1 MAVAHTECET
11 RFISMNFRTTVFLL
25 ALLLVAGTLTLVIHY
40 RQDQPAA
47 EAKDEHKLVDLEEKD
62 LTKVVVTPAGGKR
75 MVLEKSGMEWKLTE
89 PVSAP
94 ADTFAVDS
102 LVSGLTNLRTRDQVD
117 ANDATGT
124 GNPRY
129 SVELYGSG
137 DKSYKFNVGNRSVV
151 GNNLYVQLQGEKKVA
166 VVAGDVMDQ
175 LEKPYTSF
183 RQNRLFSSASIRQLE
198 ISKPDLKLVLQKP
211 GNDWEMTS
219 PQKMPAE
226 SSEVADLTS
235 AITSLSAAEFVDESD
250 VPAPLLPKTN
260 SKLTIWFSGDAPSTQ
275 PATAPTT
282 RPGGT
287 TLTFGGYDT
296 VLKKNVYVAVSNP
309 PVLIKVP
316 ASTMDSF
323 NKKPLDLRDRR
334 VLDIEPTQ
342 VSKLTIL
349 TDTPS
354 TTQPTTK
361 PALKSEIVL
370 ERKKQSLALGPELP
384 LAPLPTTR
392 PTTGPASTQASA
404 ATQPTTQVAASQPAL
419 PPSNWTL
426 NGKGDGDDSRVDA
439 LLEKLHPLRADK
451 YIANPLPTTQPMP
464 KYVLHVSTVAA
475 GGAKSGEYEF
485 RLSDQ
490 GAQKPLIGEYNG
502 LAFELPHTFLES
514 ITGDFAN
521 KPKPA
526 TPPMPSG
533 GLPFG
538 LPGQ

>member
-1 MAVAHTECET
+1 
-11 RFISMNFRTTVFLL
+11 MNFRTTIFLL
-25 ALLLVAGTLTLVIHY
+25 ALLLAAGTLALVIHY
-40 RQDQPAA
+40 RQNQPAA
-47 EAKDEHKLVDLEEKD
+47 ETKDEHKLVDLEEKD
-62 LTKVVVTPAGGKR
+62 LTKVVVTPAGGKQ

-89 PVSAP
+89 PVAAP

-102 LVSGLTNLRTRDQVD
+102 LVSGLLNLRSRDQVD
-117 ANDATGT
+117 ASDATGT

-129 SVELYGSG
+129 SVELYGAG
-137 DKSYKFNVGNRSVV
+137 NKSYKFNVGNRSVV
-151 GNNLYVQLQGEKKVA
+151 GNNLYVQIQGQKKVA

-175 LEKPYTSF
+175 LDKPYTSY
-183 RQNRLFSSASIRQLE
+183 RQNRLFSSANIRQLE
-198 ISKPDLKLVLQKP
+198 ISKPDLKLVLRKP
-211 GNDWEMTS
+211 GNDWEMTA

-226 SSEVADLTS
+226 SSEVSELTS

-250 VPAPLLPKTN
+250 VPPPLLPKSN

-275 PATAPTT
+275 PTTEPTT

-296 VLKKNVYVAVSNP
+296 ILKKNVYVAVSNP

-342 VSKLTIL
+342 VSKLTVL

-361 PALKSEIVL
+361 PASKSELVL
-370 ERKKQSLALGPELP
+370 ERKKQSLALGPEMPLLP
-384 LAPLPTTR
+384 LPTTRPTTR
-392 PTTGPASTQASA
+392 PTTGPATQAS
-404 ATQPTTQVAASQPAL
+404 ATQPTTQVAQTQPAL

-451 YIANPLPTTQPMP
+451 YIATPLPTTQPTP
-464 KYVLHVSTVAA
+464 KYVIHVSTVAA

-485 RLSDQ
+485 RVSDQ
-490 GAQKPLIGEYNG
+490 GAEKPLIGEYNG

-514 ITGDFAN
+514 ITGDFTN

>member
-1 MAVAHTECET
+1 M
-11 RFISMNFRTTVFLL
+11 
-25 ALLLVAGTLTLVIHY
+25 LLVAGTLALVIHY
-40 RQDQPAA
+40 RQNQQPA
-47 EAKDEHKLVDLEEKD
+47 ETKDERKLVDLEEKD
-62 LTKVVVTPAGGKR
+62 LAKVVVTPAGGKR
-75 MVLEKSGMEWKLTE
+75 IVLEKSGTEWRLTE
-89 PVSAP
+89 PVTAP

-102 LVSGLTNLRTRDQVD
+102 LVSGLINLRTRDQVPP
-117 ANDATGT
+117 NDATGT

-129 SVELYGSG
+129 AVELYGTG

-151 GNNLYVQLQGEKKVA
+151 GNNLYVQVQGQSKVA
-166 VVAGDVMDQ
+166 VVSGDVMDQ
-175 LEKPYTSF
+175 LDKPYTSF
-183 RQNRLFSSASIRQLE
+183 RQNRLFSSANIRQLE
-198 ISKPDLKLVLQKP
+198 ITKPDLKLVLQKP
-211 GNDWEMTS
+211 GNDWEMVA

-226 SSEVADLTS
+226 SSEVSDLTS
-235 AITSLSAAEFVDESD
+235 AITSLSAAEFVDESE
-250 VPAPLLPKTN
+250 VPTPLLPKSN

-309 PVLIKVP
+309 QVLIKVP

-334 VLDIEPTQ
+334 ALDIEPGQ
-342 VSKLTIL
+342 VSRLSIL

-361 PALKSEIVL
+361 PASKSEIVL
-370 ERKKQSLALGPELP
+370 ERKKQSLALGPEMPLMPLP
-384 LAPLPTTR
+384 TTRPTTR
-392 PTTGPASTQASA
+392 PTTGPAATQAA
-404 ATQPTTQVAASQPAL
+404 ATQPTTQVAATQPAL

-426 NGKGDGDDSRVDA
+426 NRNGDADDSRVEA
-439 LLEKLHPLRADK
+439 LLEKLHPLRVDK
-451 YIANPLPTTQPMP
+451 YVAGPLPTTQPVP
-464 KYVLHVSTVAA
+464 RYIVHVSTVAA

-485 RLSDQ
+485 RLTDQ
-490 GAQKPLIGEYNG
+490 GAEKPLLGEYNG
-502 LAFELPHTFLES
+502 LTFELPHTFLES
-514 ITGDFAN
+514 ITGDFTN
-521 KPKPA
+521 KPKA
-526 TPPMPSG
+526 AMPPMPTG

>member
-1 MAVAHTECET
+1 
-11 RFISMNFRTTVFLL
+11 MNFRTTIFLM
-25 ALLLVAGTLTLVIHY
+25 ALLLVAGTLALVIHY
-40 RQDQPAA
+40 RQNQQPT
-47 EAKDEHKLVDLEEKD
+47 ETKDERKLVDLEEKD
-62 LTKVVVTPAGGKR
+62 LSKVVVTPAGGKR

-102 LVSGLTNLRTRDQVD
+102 LVSGLINLRMRDQVPP
-117 ANDATGT
+117 NDATGT

-129 SVELYGSG
+129 AVELYGTG

-151 GNNLYVQLQGEKKVA
+151 GNNLYVQVQGQSKVA
-166 VVAGDVMDQ
+166 VVSGDVMDQ
-175 LEKPYTSF
+175 LDKPYTSF
-183 RQNRLFSSASIRQLE
+183 RQNRLFTSANIRQLE

-211 GNDWEMTS
+211 GNDWEMIS

-226 SSEVADLTS
+226 SSEVAELTS
-235 AITSLSAAEFVDESD
+235 AITSLSAAEFVDESE
-250 VPAPLLPKTN
+250 VPTPLLPKSN

-287 TLTFGGYDT
+287 TITFGGYDT

-309 PVLIKVP
+309 SVLIKVP
-316 ASTMDSF
+316 ASTLDSF

-334 VLDIEPTQ
+334 VLDIDPAQ
-342 VSKLTIL
+342 VSKLSIVM
-349 TDTPS
+349 DTPS

-361 PALKSEIVL
+361 PASKNETIL
-370 ERKKQSLALGPELP
+370 ERKKQALAALGPEMPLVPLP
-384 LAPLPTTR
+384 TTRPTTR
-392 PTTGPASTQASA
+392 PTTGPASTQAA
-404 ATQPTTQVAASQPAL
+404 ATQPTTQVAATQPAL

-426 NGKGDGDDSRVDA
+426 NGKGEGDDSRVDA
-439 LLEKLHPLRADK
+439 LLEKLHPLRVDK
-451 YIANPLPTTQPMP
+451 YVAAPLPTTQPVS
-464 KYVLHVSTVAA
+464 KYVVRVSVVAA
-475 GGAKSGEYEF
+475 GGAKSGDYEF

-490 GAQKPLIGEYNG
+490 GAEKPLIGEYNG
-502 LAFELPHTFLES
+502 LAFELPHTFLEN

-521 KPKPA
+521 KPKPP
-526 TPPMPSG
+526 TPQMPSG